1 MGLAKFMNESD
12 VSELGLIQP
21 RGCSGTREV
30 VPACILCGVFFCAD
44 LPLSATVYLNKGQ
57 IPGKMPTKVCRMSWK
72 SINVLKESIGQKH
85 IGKEALEVSG
95 GAQSA
100 TDGPRCTR
108 LLKQA
113 SSDASSCC
121 QEMCL
126 FRSPWLARTVHFS
139 RAETVYLS
147 LNLCILYT
155 NKKLK
160 IKKRG

>member
-21 RGCSGTREV
+21 RGCLGTREV
-30 VPACILCGVFFCAD
+30 VSACILCGVFFCAD

-95 GAQSA
+95 GAQSPQ
-100 TDGPRCTR
+100 TDLDALVFSNR
-108 LLKQA
+108 LLV
-113 SSDASSCC
+113 
-121 QEMCL
+121 MRL
-126 FRSPWLARTVHFS
+126 PVARRCVCSEAH
-139 RAETVYLS
+139 
-147 LNLCILYT
+147 
-155 NKKLK
+155 
-160 IKKRG
+160 G